1 VTSRANILS
10 DLNDLDKIEVSEQS
24 KSSLAAQGLG
34 LNRSTVYG
42 WLARYPRDGWNGLQ
56 AKPLGWQDDRKHLR
70 CDEARCN
77 STSRPMVA
85 RLFPDKL
92 GVKLRVAS
100 VERLLARAHGDLEQ
114 ARFRRKSPVI
124 YIMGQLQND
133 PKTTSIL
140 LPKATSPIR
149 RQNVDLFIN

>member
-1 VTSRANILS
+1 MIWTRLRLANS
-10 DLNDLDKIEVSEQS
+10 QKAHWPHRVS
-24 KSSLAAQGLG
+24 A
-34 LNRSTVYG
+34 STD
-42 WLARYPRDGWNGLQ
+42 PQFMDGWRAIRVMAGMGC
-56 AKPLGWQDDRKHLR
+56 KGWQDDRKHLR

-85 RLFPDKL
+85 RLVPDKL